1 MKKQSVCSTL
11 IVVLLISIV
20 SVSAIT
26 GSIGNAKMIL
36 SKTLYPEL
44 GTLDGKKTVTIE
56 KSILV
61 KNVNDVPVNVTLE
74 ADADGEKFIDIIDE
88 SFILESSNN
97 GIPAEKKAVFQIRI
111 KDKGY
116 YEGKINVF
124 FKTLEKNQP
133 GIVLTSTVIVNAGEG
148 DEINLIKNVLNNAKI
163 SKEAVFLGATT
174 LLLIVLLIGLVYIMK
189 KNSQH
194 HILNKEV
201 KLNEGKKGKD
211 KN

>member
-74 ADADGEKFIDIIDE
+74 ADADGEKFI
-88 SFILESSNN
+88 NN
-97 GIPAEKKAVFQIRI
+97 GFPDEKKAVFQIRI
-111 KDKGY
+111 KKKGY
-116 YEGKINVF
+116 YEGKINF
-124 FKTLEKNQP
+124 FLKPLKKNQP
-133 GIVLTSTVIVNAGEG
+133 GIVLTSTV
-148 DEINLIKNVLNNAKI
+148 
-163 SKEAVFLGATT
+163 
-174 LLLIVLLIGLVYIMK
+174 
-189 KNSQH
+189 
-194 HILNKEV
+194 
-201 KLNEGKKGKD
+201 
-211 KN
+211 